1 MAIEKKFVEE
11 GYRTALLDEYFLK
24 RLNRYGYGGMEINRT
39 PLGTQITVYAE
50 RPGMIIG
57 KSGKTIRRLTTEVS
71 KEFNFENPQIDV
83 QEVEKNELNAQM
95 MASRLASVLERG
107 WYFRR
112 AAHSTLNQV
121 MEAGA
126 LGCEVIIS
134 GKLTGP
140 RSRTEKIVAGYI
152 KHAGKPAEDLVK
164 KGFAIAKRKLG
175 VIGVSVWI
183 VPPDAELPDDFKV
196 VEREE
201 ESVISE
207 DEKNIEVEKG
217 EDVHAEVSRSDKD
230 A

>member
-183 VPPDAELPDDFKV
+183 VP
-196 VEREE
+196 
-201 ESVISE
+201 
-207 DEKNIEVEKG
+207 
-217 EDVHAEVSRSDKD
+217 
-230 A
+230 